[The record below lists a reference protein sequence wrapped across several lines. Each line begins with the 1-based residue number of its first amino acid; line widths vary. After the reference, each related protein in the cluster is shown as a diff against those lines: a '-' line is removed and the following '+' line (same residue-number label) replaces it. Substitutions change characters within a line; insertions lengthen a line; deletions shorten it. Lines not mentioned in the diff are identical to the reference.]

1 MLPTGLLPTDLIII
15 IIIIIIIITIIN
27 FIYVSGKLACKLIGD
42 TKKNQYRTKMLKII
56 NI

>member
-1 MLPTGLLPTDLIII
+1 MLPTGLLPTDLII